1 MKQFLL
7 KRISPLVVGVCA
19 LFAMLLFSACA
30 GVATTTNANGTTT
43 STIRGSVVSVNQSA
57 HSVTLNVGGQQFTV
71 SGLTDQQIAALQSQ
85 VGKTY
90 AIQATQ
96 TGSNAYAIAA
106 NTDPVEEDNATPG
119 VSTTE
124 PANGTSANEPGSI
137 SFIGKLQSMSSS
149 SAVVTMPNGDSL
161 TVVLTAQTDRSD
173 LVGQP
178 AQGQSI
184 KVDATASS
192 TDGSFMATKLGTVQG
207 DDLTDT
213 TKLNTVDFS
222 GVTTSAVGADNVIHF
237 AVGNKSYSF
246 TLSPTTEVKN
256 FASVQAI
263 GANQAVKVE
272 VLFNNGSN
280 GTVVKVENAND

>member
-7 KRISPLVVGVCA
+7 KRISPLVIGVLA

-43 STIRGSVVSVNQSA
+43 SKVTGSIVSVNQSA

-71 SGLTDQQIAALQSQ
+71 SGLTDQQIAALQNQ

-90 AIQATQ
+90 SIQATQ
-96 TGSNAYAIAA
+96 TGSNAYTIAS
-106 NTDPVEEDNATPG
+106 NTDPVEDDTATPG

-124 PANGTSANEPGSI
+124 PASTTGANEPGSI

-149 SAVVTMPNGDSL
+149 NAVVTMPNGDSL
-161 TVVLTAQTDRSD
+161 TVALTAQTDRSD

-184 KVDATASS
+184 KVDATAN

-222 GVTTSAVGADNVIHF
+222 GVTTSAVGTDNVIHF

-246 TLSPTTEVKN
+246 TLSPTTEVKS
-256 FASVQAI
+256 FASAQAI

-280 GTVVKVENAND
+280 GTVIKVDNAND

>member
-7 KRISPLVVGVCA
+7 KRISPLAVGVFA

-43 STIRGSVVSVNQSA
+43 STLTGSVVSVNSSA

-71 SGLTDQQIAALQSQ
+71 SGLTDQQITALQSQ
-85 VGKTY
+85 IGKTY
-90 AIQATQ
+90 SIQATQ
-96 TGSNAYAIAA
+96 TGSNAYTIAA
-106 NTDPVEEDNATPG
+106 NTDPVENDTATPG
-119 VSTTE
+119 VAATQ
-124 PANGTSANEPGSI
+124 PASATGVKEPGSI

-149 SAVVTMPNGDSL
+149 SAVVAMPNGDSL
-161 TVVLTAQTDRSD
+161 TIALTAQTDRSD

-184 KVDATASS
+184 KVEATAN
-192 TDGSFMATKLGTVQG
+192 TDGSFMATKLGTVKA
-207 DDLTDT
+207 DDLADT
-213 TKLNTVDFS
+213 TKMNTVDFA
-222 GVTTSAVGADNVIHF
+222 GVTTSAVGSDNVIRF

-246 TLSPTTEVKN
+246 TLSPTTEVKS
-256 FASVQAI
+256 FASAQAI

-272 VLFNNGSN
+272 VLFNNGAN
-280 GTVVKVENAND
+280 GTVIKVDNAND